1 MDIYYSAPPH
11 IMAYVIMTKKK
22 VMILGGSEKKK
33 TWEGLEKV
41 KRRDKVI

>member
-1 MDIYYSAPPH
+1 
-11 IMAYVIMTKKK
+11 MTKKK

-41 KRRDKVI
+41 KRRDKVIKFLKIEKIGYIAEFK